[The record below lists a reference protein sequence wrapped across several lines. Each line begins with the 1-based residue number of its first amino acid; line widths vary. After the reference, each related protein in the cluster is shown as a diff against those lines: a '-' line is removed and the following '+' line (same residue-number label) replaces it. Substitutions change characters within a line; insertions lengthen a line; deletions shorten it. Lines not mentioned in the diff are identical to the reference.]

1 MDTQTE
7 HTYHGGRAG
16 PIVVVVLIVIALLM
30 LGWLELGLM
39 KTLMGHG

>member
-7 HTYHGGRAG
+7 HSYRGGRAG
-16 PIVVVVLIVIALLM
+16 PIAAVVLIAIARLM

-39 KTLMGHG
+39 ETLMGHG

>member
-7 HTYHGGRAG
+7 HPYRGGWAG
-16 PIVVVVLIVIALLM
+16 PIAAVVLIAIALLM

-39 KTLMGHG
+39 ETLMGHG